1 VQGAWIGSDARFD
14 PQTHKIT
21 LDMMPSAE
29 MREALKQVGVEAL
42 GVKDGGAFIGR
53 VTDGPTGRTDG
64 VITPNEDLIIE
75 GAKLK
80 IAPDDDDTLGIFFVS
95 ADGSSRKVTN
105 RMLQNDPKKLIVRI
119 PDLASGEYTLQVVT
133 KFTSGNIPL
142 KEARTIAYEK
152 KLTVL

>member
-29 MREALKQVGVEAL
+29 MREALKQVGVEVL

-64 VITPNEDLIIE
+64 VITPYEDLIIE

-80 IAPDDDDTLGIFFVS
+80 IAPDDDDTMGVFFVS
-95 ADGSSRKVTN
+95 DSGSSMKVTQ
-105 RMLQNDPKKLIVRI
+105 RMLQNDPKKLIVRT
-119 PDLASGEYTLQVVT
+119 PDLSSGKYTLQVIT
-133 KFTSGNIPL
+133 RFTSGSTLL
-142 KEARTIAYEK
+142 KEPRTITYEN
-152 KLTVL
+152 KLTVQ